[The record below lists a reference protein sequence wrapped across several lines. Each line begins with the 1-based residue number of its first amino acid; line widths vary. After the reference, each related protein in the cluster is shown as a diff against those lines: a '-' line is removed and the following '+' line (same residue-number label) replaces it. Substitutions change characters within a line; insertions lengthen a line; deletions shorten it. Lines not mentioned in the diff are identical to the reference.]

1 VSADGKMAWMIVKV
15 HIKYEDIQ
23 HNNRIED
30 NVLAWMSVYEEI
42 DGRWVM
48 QAVATTSPAKS

>member
-1 VSADGKMAWMIVKV
+1 MAWMIVKV
-15 HIKYEDIQ
+15 HIKYEDIK